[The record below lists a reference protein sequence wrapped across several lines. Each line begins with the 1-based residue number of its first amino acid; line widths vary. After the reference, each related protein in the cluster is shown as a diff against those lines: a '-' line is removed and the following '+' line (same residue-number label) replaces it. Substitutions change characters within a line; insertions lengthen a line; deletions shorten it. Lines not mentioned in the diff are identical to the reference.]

1 MNQLWQF
8 WEANLNK
15 DLIDTILKVGNSYP
29 VANPSLGFDGS
40 TINADF
46 RSSEIRW
53 INPNDYNAK
62 LIVDLLWYYARE
74 ANKNAFGFD
83 ITYLPDIQFTKYTA
97 DTNGKYDWHCDTFWA
112 NPTTYDRKL
121 SIVIQLSDSDD
132 YEGGN
137 FELDHQYPQLPV
149 DQIRKKGTVIV
160 FPSFLNHRVTPIT
173 KGTRYSL
180 VSWIQGPKFR

>member
-1 MNQLWQF
+1 MNQLWQY
-8 WEANLNK
+8 WRRGVREH
-15 DLIDTILKVGNSYP
+15 LIDTIHNVGQSYP
-29 VANPSLGFDGS
+29 IADPSLGFDGS
-40 TINADF
+40 TSNNDY

-53 INPNDYNAK
+53 INPNDHSAK
-62 LIVDLLWYYARE
+62 IITELLWYHAKE
-74 ANKNAFGFD
+74 ANRNAFGFD
-83 ITYLPDIQFTKYTA
+83 LDYLPDIQYTKYTA
-97 DTNGKYDWHCDTFWA
+97 EDNGKYDWHCDTFWA

-132 YEGGN
+132 YEGGD
-137 FELDHQYPQLPV
+137 FQLDPQYTQLPADV
-149 DQIRKKGTVIV
+149 IREKGTVIV